1 MIKNTPRTILDKLW
15 ADHTVISSSGGEDL
29 LSVDLNLVHEG
40 GSFLAFDQLKVEN
53 RIVRKPA
60 QTLAITDHYLP
71 TRDRSSGF
79 SSISNPD
86 IRRVVEMLDEN
97 ARMFGIPHIGMLDDA
112 QGIVHVIA
120 PETGLTQPGMLITC
134 CDSHTATQG
143 AMGALAIPIGQSN
156 QLRHVLAT
164 QTIWQKKPKIFR
176 IRVEGLLP
184 TNVTAK
190 DVILQMLSQIGI
202 GGAVG
207 YAIEYCGPLID
218 SLSMESR
225 FTICNMSIEAGARIG
240 LVAPDDKTFQYIFG
254 KSFSPKGGDWDAAL
268 KYWRTLPSDT
278 EAHFDRELTLS
289 ANSLQPMVSW
299 GTSPE
304 DCAPITARIPDP
316 ADFSDRDRRQR
327 VERALDYMRLVPGTP
342 LQGIPIDQVFIGSC
356 TNSRIEDLRTAAN
369 VVRGRRT
376 LVPSIVVPG
385 SMAIKRQAEAEGLH
399 QIFLSAGFEWRNAGC
414 SMCGGSNG
422 DMVPAGLRCAST
434 TNRNFEGRQ
443 GPGALTHI
451 MSPAMAA
458 AAAVSGHLTD
468 VRIL

>member
-1 MIKNTPRTILDKLW
+1 MW
-15 ADHTVISSSGGEDL
+15 
-29 LSVDLNLVHEG
+29 
-40 GSFLAFDQLKVEN
+40 
-53 RIVRKPA
+53 
-60 QTLAITDHYLP
+60 
-71 TRDRSSGF
+71 
-79 SSISNPD
+79 
-86 IRRVVEMLDEN
+86 
-97 ARMFGIPHIGMLDDA
+97 
-112 QGIVHVIA
+112 
-120 PETGLTQPGMLITC
+120 
-134 CDSHTATQG
+134 
-143 AMGALAIPIGQSN
+143 
-156 QLRHVLAT
+156 
-164 QTIWQKKPKIFR
+164 
-176 IRVEGLLP
+176 
-184 TNVTAK
+184 
-190 DVILQMLSQIGI
+190 
-202 GGAVG
+202 
-207 YAIEYCGPLID
+207 
-218 SLSMESR
+218 
-225 FTICNMSIEAGARIG
+225 
-240 LVAPDDKTFQYIFG
+240 TFQFIYG
-254 KSFSPKGGDWDAAL
+254 KPFSPKGGDWDAAL
-268 KYWRTLPSDT
+268 KFWRTLPSDT
-278 EAHFDRELTLS
+278 EAHFDRELTLN

-316 ADFSDRDRRQR
+316 ANFSDRDRRQR